1 MIVMKFGGSSVGTAE
16 AIGQVAGLVESYRE
30 EKPVIVVSALQGV
43 TDRLLALADAALA
56 RDLDAVEAGLAQLR
70 SRHRETAIG
79 AAGDDALACLA
90 RIDALMGELGHAL
103 RGIAA
108 LGELSPRSLDLVVS
122 FGERLSAPI
131 VAAALSAR
139 GIPAEDVDARALIV
153 TDDRFTS
160 AAVRFPETDARV
172 AAALPPMTDAGKVP
186 VVTGFI
192 GATED
197 GVTTTLGRGG
207 SDYSVAILAGAVGA
221 REIWIWKEVDGVMTA
236 DPGTVPDAS
245 LLSAISYDEAAEM
258 SYFGAKVLHPKTMI
272 PAVERSIPI
281 RMRNT
286 FRPDA
291 PGTVIGRGTVASP
304 LGVKVVTAIKK
315 LAMVT
320 VEGKGMMGMAGFAAQ
335 VLGVAG
341 RRGINVI
348 MFSQSSSEQN
358 ICLVTGAKDGHRF
371 KAELE
376 RELRE
381 ELSQRLIDR
390 ITVEDGVAAVA
401 VVGEGMKG
409 APGVA
414 ARLFGAVA
422 EANVNILAIA
432 QGSSERNIS
441 FVVREADADAA
452 VREVHK
458 AFGLHDLA
466 PKTTAKAS
474 KLEARSS
481 QL

>member
-1 MIVMKFGGSSVGTAE
+1 
-16 AIGQVAGLVESYRE
+16 
-30 EKPVIVVSALQGV
+30 
-43 TDRLLALADAALA
+43 
-56 RDLDAVEAGLAQLR
+56 
-70 SRHRETAIG
+70 
-79 AAGDDALACLA
+79 
-90 RIDALMGELGHAL
+90 
-103 RGIAA
+103 
-108 LGELSPRSLDLVVS
+108 
-122 FGERLSAPI
+122 
-131 VAAALSAR
+131 
-139 GIPAEDVDARALIV
+139 
-153 TDDRFTS
+153 
-160 AAVRFPETDARV
+160 
-172 AAALPPMTDAGKVP
+172 
-186 VVTGFI
+186 
-192 GATED
+192 
-197 GVTTTLGRGG
+197 
-207 SDYSVAILAGAVGA
+207 
-221 REIWIWKEVDGVMTA
+221 
-236 DPGTVPDAS
+236 
-245 LLSAISYDEAAEM
+245 
-258 SYFGAKVLHPKTMI
+258 
-272 PAVERSIPI
+272 
-281 RMRNT
+281 MRNT

>member
-1 MIVMKFGGSSVGTAE
+1 MIVMKFGGSSVGTAA
-16 AIGQVAGLVESYRE
+16 AIGQVAGLVEAHRD
-30 EKPVIVVSALQGV
+30 KGPVIVVSALQGV
-43 TDRLLALADAALA
+43 TDRLLALADMALA
-56 RDLDAVEAGLAQLR
+56 GDLDAVESGLAELR
-70 SRHRETAIG
+70 ARHRETAIG
-79 AAGDDALACLA
+79 VAGDDSLACLS
-90 RIDALMGELGHAL
+90 RVDALMNEAGHAL
-103 RGIAA
+103 RGVSA
-108 LGELSPRSLDLVVS
+108 LRELSPRSLDLIVS

-131 VAAALSAR
+131 VAAALNAR
-139 GIPAEDVDARALIV
+139 GVAAEDVDARKLVV

-160 AAVRFPETDARV
+160 ASVRFPETN
-172 AAALPPMTDAGKVP
+172 AAIASALPPMVAAGTVP

-192 GATED
+192 GATEN

-207 SDYSVAILAGAVGA
+207 SDYSVAIVAGAVGA
-221 REIWIWKEVDGVMTA
+221 SEIWIWKEVDGVMTA
-236 DPGTVPDAS
+236 DPGTVPDAA

-272 PAVERSIPI
+272 PAVEKRIPI

-291 PGTVIGRGTVASP
+291 PGTVIGKGTVSSP
-304 LGVKVVTAIKK
+304 MGVKVVTAIKK

-320 VEGKGMMGMAGFAAQ
+320 VEGKGMMGIAGFAAQ

-341 RRGINVI
+341 RHGISVV

-376 RELRE
+376 RELAE
-381 ELSQRLIDR
+381 ELSQRLVDR
-390 ITVEDGVAAVA
+390 ITVEDGVAAIA
-401 VVGEGMKG
+401 IVGEGMKG

-422 EANVNILAIA
+422 EANVNVLAIA
-432 QGSSERNIS
+432 QGSSERNVS
-441 FVVREADADAA
+441 FIVREADADAV
-452 VREVHK
+452 VRGVHK
-458 AFGLHDLA
+458 AFALH
-466 PKTTAKAS
+466 KMK
-474 KLEARSS
+474 EAVCA
-481 QL
+481 

>member
-1 MIVMKFGGSSVGTAE
+1 MIVMKFGGSSVGTAD
-16 AIGQVAGLVESYRE
+16 AIAQVAGLVGAHRGER
-30 EKPVIVVSALQGV
+30 PVIVVSALQGV
-43 TDRLLALADAALA
+43 TDRLLALADRALA
-56 RDLDAVEAGLAQLR
+56 GDLAAVEAGLAELR
-70 SRHRETAIG
+70 VRHRETAIG

-90 RIDALMGELGHAL
+90 RIDALAHELGHAL
-103 RGIAA
+103 RGVAA
-108 LGELSPRSLDLVVS
+108 LRELSPRSLDLVVS

-131 VAAALSAR
+131 VAAALASR
-139 GIPAEDVDARALIV
+139 GVPAEDVDAREIVV

-160 AAVRFPETDARV
+160 AAVRFAETDARV
-172 AAALPPMTDAGKVP
+172 AARLRPMVEAGKVP

-197 GVTTTLGRGG
+197 GLTTTLGRGG
-207 SDYSVAILAGAVGA
+207 SDYSVAIVAGALAA

-236 DPGTVPDAS
+236 DPGAVKDAA
-245 LLSAISYDEAAEM
+245 LLAAISYDEAAEM

-272 PAVERSIPI
+272 PAVENGIPI
-281 RMRNT
+281 RVRNT
-286 FRPDA
+286 FRPEA
-291 PGTVIGRGTVASP
+291 PGTVIGRGTVPAP

-320 VEGKGMMGMAGFAAQ
+320 VEGKGMMGIAGFAAQ

-341 RRGINVI
+341 RHGVNLV

-376 RELRE
+376 RELAAEISR
-381 ELSQRLIDR
+381 RLVDR
-390 ITVEDGVAAVA
+390 IAVEDGVAAVA
-401 VVGEGMKG
+401 VVGEGMRG

-422 EANVNILAIA
+422 GTGVNVLAIA
-432 QGSSERNIS
+432 QGSSERNVS
-441 FVVREADADAA
+441 FVVREDDADAVVRA
-452 VREVHK
+452 VHE
-458 AFGLHDLA
+458 AFSLHRM
-466 PKTTAKAS
+466 K
-474 KLEARSS
+474 EAVCA
-481 QL
+481 